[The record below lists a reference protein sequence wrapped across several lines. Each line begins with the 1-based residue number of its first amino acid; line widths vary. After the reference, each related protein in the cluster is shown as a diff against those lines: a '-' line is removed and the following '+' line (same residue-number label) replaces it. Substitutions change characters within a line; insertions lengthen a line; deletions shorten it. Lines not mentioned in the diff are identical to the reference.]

1 MSVISSTFRLQALS
15 NPLFVH
21 DNRRRF
27 WPAMHSAGVM
37 KAIRIR
43 TPEKWLFT
51 LGAGLVVAAAVGGGL
66 EVAGFEI
73 PLVSSVPRQLVLG
86 FFGIV
91 LGALSFFIP
100 AGRDEPTAAQT
111 EGEEPSTG
119 GEEPPPVQ
127 KARTRKLVTAMPS
140 ETVINR
146 RTEVWVQICRATS
159 LGFVESL
166 PQYTAS
172 GEEIRKVD
180 ARSHPA
186 TVHFAVNNEKLD
198 STTVLVTISAP
209 DFLIEEKQQ
218 RVNLSPT
225 HDSGLVVFALTPHTT
240 TLMTRVLVSVSQRQH
255 EQTVVVGSASVI
267 TRVGTLES
275 TRSNTWTVGEGTFE
289 AEPAR
294 RNEEGGVLIGAG
306 IATGKRADPIDPDDP
321 FGMRE
326 NKTDATD
333 KDSGAGKVAVPPR
346 MTPQAPKAGPAIEP
360 APRALPQTAR
370 RWRASTVLSLSALA
384 LIVGGLL
391 FIAWR
396 VFL

>member
-1 MSVISSTFRLQALS
+1 
-15 NPLFVH
+15 
-21 DNRRRF
+21 
-27 WPAMHSAGVM
+27 M

-86 FFGIV
+86 FFGIA
-91 LGALSFFIP
+91 LSALSFFIP
-100 AGRDEPTAAQT
+100 AGRDKPTAALT
-111 EGEEPSTG
+111 EGEKPS
-119 GEEPPPVQ
+119 PVQ

-159 LGFVESL
+159 MGFVESL

-186 TVHFAVNNEKLD
+186 TVHFPATNEKLD

-209 DFLIEEKQQ
+209 DFFVEEKQQ

-240 TLMTRVLVSVSQRQH
+240 TMMSRVLVSVSQRQR

-267 TRVGTLES
+267 TRVGPLDS

-289 AEPAR
+289 AEAVR
-294 RNEEGGVLIGAG
+294 ERTDEGGVLIGAG

-321 FGMRE
+321 FGMRG
-326 NKTDATD
+326 NKTDATG

-346 MTPQAPKAGPAIEP
+346 VTQPQVPSAPGMGQPGEAVTRFPEAAPSIEP
-360 APRALPQTAR
+360 APRALPSKAR
-370 RWRASTVLSLSALA
+370 RWRASTILAISALA
-384 LIVGGLL
+384 AIVGGLV
-391 FIAWR
+391 FIALR

>member
-1 MSVISSTFRLQALS
+1 
-15 NPLFVH
+15 
-21 DNRRRF
+21 
-27 WPAMHSAGVM
+27 M

-86 FFGIV
+86 FFGIA
-91 LGALSFFIP
+91 LSALSFFLP
-100 AGRDEPTAAQT
+100 AGRDKPTAAQT
-111 EGEEPSTG
+111 VGEKPS
-119 GEEPPPVQ
+119 PVQ

-186 TVHFAVNNEKLD
+186 TVHFPVNNEKLD

-209 DFLIEEKQQ
+209 DFLVEEKQK

-240 TLMTRVLVSVSQRQH
+240 TLMSRVLVSVSQRQR

-267 TRVGTLES
+267 TRVGTLGS
-275 TRSNTWTVGEGTFE
+275 TGSDNWTVGEGTFE
-289 AEPAR
+289 AEFVPER
-294 RNEEGGVLIGAG
+294 TEEGSGVLIGAG
-306 IATGKRADPIDPDDP
+306 IATGKRTDPIDPDDP
-321 FGMRE
+321 FGMRG

-333 KDSGAGKVAVPPR
+333 KDYGAGKVAVPP
-346 MTPQAPKAGPAIEP
+346 TVTQPQVPDAGPAIEP

-370 RWRASTVLSLSALA
+370 RWRASTLLSLCALA
-384 LIVGGLL
+384 AIVGGLL

-396 VFL
+396 VLL

>member
-1 MSVISSTFRLQALS
+1 MSVISSTFRLQALF
-15 NPLFVH
+15 NPLSVH
-21 DNRRRF
+21 DNRRRS
-27 WPAMHSAGVM
+27 WPATHSTGVM

-73 PLVSSVPRQLVLG
+73 PLVSSVPRQLVLA
-86 FFGIV
+86 FFGIA

-111 EGEEPSTG
+111 EGEKPS
-119 GEEPPPVQ
+119 PDQ

-159 LGFVESL
+159 LGFVKSL

-186 TVHFAVNNEKLD
+186 TVHFPANNQKLD
-198 STTVLVTISAP
+198 STTVLVAISAP

-225 HDSGLVVFALTPHTT
+225 HDSGLVVFALTPHTAT
-240 TLMTRVLVSVSQRQH
+240 SMSRVLVSVSQRQR
-255 EQTVVVGSASVI
+255 EQTVVVGSASLI

-275 TRSNTWTVGEGTFE
+275 KRSNTWTVGEGIFE
-289 AEPAR
+289 AESAPER
-294 RNEEGGVLIGAG
+294 TEEESGVLIGAG

-321 FGMRE
+321 FGMGG
-326 NKTDATD
+326 NKTDTTD
-333 KDSGAGKVAVPPR
+333 KDSGAPKAAVPPT

-360 APRALPQTAR
+360 SPRALPQTAR
-370 RWRASTVLSLSALA
+370 RWRASTLLFLSALA

>member
-1 MSVISSTFRLQALS
+1 MTIDVDPGQQT
-15 NPLFVH
+15 
-21 DNRRRF
+21 
-27 WPAMHSAGVM
+27 HSAGVM

-43 TPEKWLFT
+43 APEKWLFT

-86 FFGIV
+86 FFGIA
-91 LGALSFFIP
+91 LSALSFFVP
-100 AGRDEPTAAQT
+100 TGRDKPTAAQAESEEPST
-111 EGEEPSTG
+111 GGEKPSTG

-186 TVHFAVNNEKLD
+186 TVHFPVNNEKLD

-209 DFLIEEKQQ
+209 DFLVEEEQQ

-240 TLMTRVLVSVSQRQH
+240 TLMTRVLVSVSQRQR

-267 TRVGTLES
+267 TRVGSLES
-275 TRSNTWTVGEGTFE
+275 TRSKTWTVGEGIFE
-289 AEPAR
+289 AESVR
-294 RNEEGGVLIGAG
+294 ERTEEENGVLIGAG
-306 IATGKRADPIDPDDP
+306 IATGKRADPIDSDDP
-321 FGMRE
+321 FGMRA

-333 KDSGAGKVAVPPR
+333 KDSGAGKVAVPP
-346 MTPQAPKAGPAIEP
+346 TVTSQAPNAPGVGQYEGASAGFPQA
-360 APRALPQTAR
+360 APRALPSKAR
-370 RWRASTVLSLSALA
+370 RWRASRFSPCAHLQ
-384 LIVGGLL
+384 
-391 FIAWR
+391 
-396 VFL
+396 